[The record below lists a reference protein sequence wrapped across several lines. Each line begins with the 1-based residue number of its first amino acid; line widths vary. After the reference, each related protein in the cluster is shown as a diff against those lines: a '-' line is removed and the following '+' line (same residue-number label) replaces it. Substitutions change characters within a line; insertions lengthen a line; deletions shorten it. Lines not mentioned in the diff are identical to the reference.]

1 MGVRVGLGAY
11 LSLSLS
17 LREAGWGW
25 VLIRGWVLIKF
36 FCLQDE
42 RLFEVGTNS
51 RLGVYSNKY
60 GNGKSYKHA
69 YVIQLHQA
77 VTVIVNKM
85 VYDHVMSSTLFE
97 QV

>member
-1 MGVRVGLGAY
+1 MGAY
-11 LSLSLS
+11 LSLSLSLSLS

-25 VLIRGWVLIKF
+25 ALIRGWALIKF
-36 FCLQDE
+36 FCLQDG

-77 VTVIVNKM
+77 VIVIVNKM

-97 QV
+97 QI